1 MRGSFRQIGEFMAD
15 TIAAIATP
23 LGEGGVGVVR
33 VSGPDSLSIMKT
45 IYRECPD
52 EVIPRHV
59 YYGHAVDNE
68 GTVIDDMVSIYM
80 KAPHTFTGDDVVEF
94 QAHGSNISLRLI
106 LRSAIVAGARLADP
120 GEFTKNA
127 FLNGRLDLSQAE
139 AVIDLIKA
147 RGEKSL
153 SIASDQL
160 NGNLGQEIVD
170 IRNNIKDVLAQM
182 AVNIDF
188 PDEDIEQ
195 VSYDEFLAELMKQQ
209 GRLGNL
215 IKSAEFGKLA
225 REGIKL
231 ALVGRTNVGK
241 SSLMN
246 GLLGEDRAIV
256 TNIPGTTRDTIE
268 ESATIGG
275 YPIVIVD
282 TAGIRDTDDLIEQ
295 IGIEKSKNEI
305 NIADLVIMVIDGSRD
320 LEDEDFEIAYHI
332 EGKKVLLV
340 VNKEDLGINIPK
352 REIEKIKS
360 ILSCNSILYTTV
372 KTIEGIG
379 KVRDAIEDI
388 FAEGF
393 FKSEGG
399 NIVTNERHKDALV
412 RASESLVQGIELLDM
427 HEPLEIVEIEVHDA
441 FQILGEIIG
450 ETASEEILDTVF
462 SKFCLGK

>member
-1 MRGSFRQIGEFMAD
+1 MGSFRQIEEFMAD
-15 TIAAIATP
+15 TIAAVATP

-68 GTVIDDMVSIYM
+68 GKVIDDMVSIYM

-106 LRSAIVAGARLADP
+106 LRSAIAAGARIADP

-147 RGEKSL
+147 RSEKSL

-170 IRNNIKDVLAQM
+170 IRNNIKDILAQI

-360 ILSCNSILYTTV
+360 ILSCNSMLYTTV

>member
-1 MRGSFRQIGEFMAD
+1 MGSFRQIGEFMAD

-23 LGEGGVGVVR
+23 LGEGGVGIVR
-33 VSGPDSLSIMKT
+33 VSGPNSLHIMKSV
-45 IYRECPD
+45 YRECPD
-52 EVIPRHV
+52 EILPRHV
-59 YYGHAVDNE
+59 YYGHAIDMT
-68 GTVIDDMVSIYM
+68 GTIIDDMVVIYM

-94 QAHGSNISLRLI
+94 QAHGSNVSLRLI
-106 LRSAIVAGARLADP
+106 LRSAISAGARIADS

-147 RGEKSL
+147 RSEKPL
-153 SIASDQL
+153 SIASEQL
-160 NGNLGQEIVD
+160 NGSLGQEIID
-170 IRNNIKDVLAQM
+170 IRNHIKDVLAQM

-209 GRLGNL
+209 GRLGKL

-282 TAGIRDTDDLIEQ
+282 TAGIRDTDDVIEQ
-295 IGIEKSKNEI
+295 IGIERSKKEI
-305 NIADLVIMVIDGSRD
+305 EIADLVIMVIDGSSS
-320 LEDEDFEIAYHI
+320 LEDEDFEIAKHI
-332 EGKKVLLV
+332 EGKQVFLV
-340 VNKEDLGINIPK
+340 INKEDLGITIPES
-352 REIEKIKS
+352 EIERIQS
-360 ILSCNSILYTTV
+360 ILNCKGVVNTTV
-372 KTIEGIG
+372 KTIEGIER
-379 KVRDAIEDI
+379 VREAIENV
-388 FAEGF
+388 FTEGF
-393 FKSEGG
+393 VKSDGG
-399 NIVTNERHKDALV
+399 NIVTNERHKDALM
-412 RASESLVQGIELLDM
+412 RASESLAYGIELLKVY
-427 HEPLEIVEIEVHDA
+427 EPLEIAEIEVHDA

>member
-1 MRGSFRQIGEFMAD
+1 MGSFRQIGESMAD

-23 LGEGGVGVVR
+23 LGEGGVGIVR
-33 VSGPDSLSIMKT
+33 VSGPKSLSIMKS

-59 YYGHAVDNE
+59 YYGHAVDNK
-68 GTVIDDMVSIYM
+68 GIVIDDMVAIYM

-94 QAHGSNISLRLI
+94 QAHGSNVSLRLI
-106 LRSAIVAGARLADP
+106 LRSAITAGARIADP

-147 RGEKSL
+147 RSEKSL

-305 NIADLVIMVIDGSRD
+305 NIADLVIMVIDGSID
-320 LEDEDFEIAYHI
+320 LEDEDFEIAHHI

-360 ILSCNSILYTTV
+360 ILSCNSMLYTTV

-379 KVRDAIEDI
+379 KVRNAIEDI

>member
-1 MRGSFRQIGEFMAD
+1 MGSFRQIGEFMAD

>member
-1 MRGSFRQIGEFMAD
+1 MGSFRQIGEFMAD

-33 VSGPDSLSIMKT
+33 VSGPDSLSIMKI

>member
-1 MRGSFRQIGEFMAD
+1 MGSFRQIGEFMAD

-23 LGEGGVGVVR
+23 LGEGGVGIVR
-33 VSGPDSLSIMKT
+33 VSGPNSLHIMKS

-52 EVIPRHV
+52 EVLPRHV
-59 YYGHAVDNE
+59 YYGHAIDKT
-68 GTVIDDMVSIYM
+68 GTVIDDMVVIYM

-94 QAHGSNISLRLI
+94 QAHGSNVSLKLI
-106 LRSAIVAGARLADP
+106 LRSIIAAGARLADP

-147 RGEKSL
+147 RSEKPL

-160 NGNLGQEIVD
+160 NGSLGQEIID
-170 IRNNIKDVLAQM
+170 IRSKILNILAQM
-182 AVNIDF
+182 NVNIDF

-195 VSYDEFLAELMKQQ
+195 VAYDDFIAELTKLQEK
-209 GRLGNL
+209 LINL
-215 IKSAEFGKLA
+215 IKSSEFGRLA

-282 TAGIRDTDDLIEQ
+282 TAGIRDTDDVIEQ
-295 IGIEKSKNEI
+295 IGIERSKNEI
-305 NIADLVIMVIDGSRD
+305 NIADLVIMVIDGSGS
-320 LEDEDFEIAYHI
+320 LNDEDIEIARHI
-332 EGKKVLLV
+332 EGKQVLLV
-340 VNKEDLGINIPK
+340 INKEDLGISISESEIADIK
-352 REIEKIKS
+352 R
-360 ILSCNSILYTTV
+360 ILNCTSTVYTTV
-372 KTIEGIG
+372 QTIEGIG
-379 KVRDAIEDI
+379 KVRSAIEDI
-388 FAEGF
+388 FTAGMIR
-393 FKSEGG
+393 SDDG

-412 RASESLVQGIELLDM
+412 RANESLGRSIELLNM
-427 HEPLEIVEIEVHDA
+427 HEPLEIAEIESNDA

-450 ETASEEILDTVF
+450 ETASEEILDTIF

>member
-1 MRGSFRQIGEFMAD
+1 MAD

-23 LGEGGVGVVR
+23 LGEGGVGIVR
-33 VSGPDSLSIMKT
+33 VSGPNSLSIMKS

-59 YYGHAVDNE
+59 YYGHAVDNK

-94 QAHGSNISLRLI
+94 QAHGSNVSLKLI
-106 LRSAIVAGARLADP
+106 LRSVIASGARLADP

-147 RGEKSL
+147 RSEKPL
-153 SIASDQL
+153 SIASEQL
-160 NGNLGQEIVD
+160 NGSLGQEIID
-170 IRNNIKDVLAQM
+170 IRNHIKDVLAQM

-209 GRLGNL
+209 GRLGKL
-215 IKSAEFGKLA
+215 INSAEFGKLA

-282 TAGIRDTDDLIEQ
+282 TAGIRDTDDVIEQ
-295 IGIEKSKNEI
+295 IGIERSKSQI
-305 NIADLVIMVIDGSRD
+305 DIADLVVMVIDGSGC
-320 LEDEDFEIAYHI
+320 LEDEDFEIAQHI
-332 EGKKVLLV
+332 EGKQVLLV
-340 VNKEDLGINIPK
+340 INKEDLGINISESEFE
-352 REIEKIKS
+352 RIKS
-360 ILSCNSILYTTV
+360 ILNCKGVVYTTV

-379 KVRDAIEDI
+379 RVREAIENI
-388 FAEGF
+388 FTEGF
-393 FKSEGG
+393 VKSDGG
-399 NIVTNERHKDALV
+399 NIVTNERHKEALV
-412 RASESLVQGIELLDM
+412 RASESLTQGIELLEM
-427 HEPLEIVEIEVHDA
+427 CEPLEIAEIEARDA

-450 ETASEEILDTVF
+450 ETANEEILDTVF

>member
-1 MRGSFRQIGEFMAD
+1 MGSFRQIGEFMAD
-15 TIAAIATP
+15 TIAAVATP

-106 LRSAIVAGARLADP
+106 LRSAIAAGARIADP

-147 RGEKSL
+147 RSEKSL

-170 IRNNIKDVLAQM
+170 IRNNIKDVLAQI

-320 LEDEDFEIAYHI
+320 LEDEDFEIAHHI

-360 ILSCNSILYTTV
+360 ILSCNSMLYTTV

>member
-1 MRGSFRQIGEFMAD
+1 MAD

-23 LGEGGVGVVR
+23 LGEGGVGIVR
-33 VSGPDSLSIMKT
+33 VSGPNSLSIMKS

-59 YYGHAVDNE
+59 YYGHAVDNK

-94 QAHGSNISLRLI
+94 QAHGSNVSLKLI
-106 LRSAIVAGARLADP
+106 LRSVIASGARLADP

-127 FLNGRLDLSQAE
+127 FLNGS
-139 AVIDLIKA
+139 
-147 RGEKSL
+147 
-153 SIASDQL
+153 
-160 NGNLGQEIVD
+160 LGQEIID
-170 IRNNIKDVLAQM
+170 IRNHIKDVLAQM

-209 GRLGNL
+209 GRLGKL

-282 TAGIRDTDDLIEQ
+282 TAGIRDTDDVIEQ
-295 IGIEKSKNEI
+295 IGIERSKSQI
-305 NIADLVIMVIDGSRD
+305 DIADLVVMVIDGSGC
-320 LEDEDFEIAYHI
+320 LEDEDFEIAQHI
-332 EGKKVLLV
+332 EGKQVLLV
-340 VNKEDLGINIPK
+340 INKEDLGINISESEFERIK
-352 REIEKIKS
+352 R
-360 ILSCNSILYTTV
+360 ILNCKGVVYTTV

-379 KVRDAIEDI
+379 RVREAIENI
-388 FAEGF
+388 FTEGF
-393 FKSEGG
+393 VKSDGG
-399 NIVTNERHKDALV
+399 NIVTNERHKEALV
-412 RASESLVQGIELLDM
+412 RASESLTQGIELLEM
-427 HEPLEIVEIEVHDA
+427 CEPLEIAEIEARDA

>member
-1 MRGSFRQIGEFMAD
+1 MAD

-23 LGEGGVGVVR
+23 LGEGGVGIVR
-33 VSGPDSLSIMKT
+33 VSGPNSLAIMRS

-59 YYGHAVDNE
+59 YYGHAVDNH
-68 GTVIDDMVSIYM
+68 GTVIDDMVAIYM

-94 QAHGSNISLRLI
+94 QAHGSNVSLRLI
-106 LRSAIVAGARLADP
+106 LRSAISVGARIADP

-139 AVIDLIKA
+139 AVIDLIKS
-147 RGEKSL
+147 RSEKPL

-160 NGNLGQEIVD
+160 NGSLGQEIID
-170 IRNNIKDVLAQM
+170 IRNHIKDVLAQM

-209 GRLGNL
+209 GRLGKL

-282 TAGIRDTDDLIEQ
+282 TAGIRDTDDVIEQ
-295 IGIEKSKNEI
+295 IGIERSKNQI
-305 NIADLVIMVIDGSRD
+305 DIADFVIMVIDGSSS
-320 LEDEDFEIAYHI
+320 LEDEDFEIAKHI
-332 EGKKVLLV
+332 EGKQVLLV
-340 VNKEDLGINIPK
+340 INKEDLGITISES
-352 REIEKIKS
+352 EIERIQ
-360 ILSCNSILYTTV
+360 
-372 KTIEGIG
+372 IG
-379 KVRDAIEDI
+379 
-388 FAEGF
+388 
-393 FKSEGG
+393 
-399 NIVTNERHKDALV
+399 
-412 RASESLVQGIELLDM
+412 RAHV
-427 HEPLEIVEIEVHDA
+427 
-441 FQILGEIIG
+441 
-450 ETASEEILDTVF
+450 
-462 SKFCLGK
+462 

>member
-1 MRGSFRQIGEFMAD
+1 MGSFRQIGEFMAD
-15 TIAAIATP
+15 TIAAVATP

-94 QAHGSNISLRLI
+94 QAHGSNVSLRLI
-106 LRSAIVAGARLADP
+106 LRSAITAGARIADP

-147 RGEKSL
+147 RSEKSL

-170 IRNNIKDVLAQM
+170 IRNNIKDVLAQI

-320 LEDEDFEIAYHI
+320 LEDEDFEIAHHI

-360 ILSCNSILYTTV
+360 ILSCNSMLYTTV

>member
-1 MRGSFRQIGEFMAD
+1 MAD

-23 LGEGGVGVVR
+23 LGEGGVGIVR
-33 VSGPDSLSIMKT
+33 VSGPNSLSIMKS

-59 YYGHAVDNE
+59 YYGHVVDNK
-68 GTVIDDMVSIYM
+68 GTVIDDMISIYM

-94 QAHGSNISLRLI
+94 QAHGSNVSLKLI
-106 LRSAIVAGARLADP
+106 LRSVIASGARLADP

-139 AVIDLIKA
+139 AVIDLIKS
-147 RGEKSL
+147 RSEKPL

-160 NGNLGQEIVD
+160 NGSLGQEIID
-170 IRNNIKDVLAQM
+170 IRNHIKDVLAQM

-195 VSYDEFLAELMKQQ
+195 VSYDEFLAELMNQQ
-209 GRLGNL
+209 GRLDKL

-225 REGIKL
+225 REGVKL

-282 TAGIRDTDDLIEQ
+282 TAGIRDTDDVIEQ
-295 IGIEKSKNEI
+295 IGIERSKSQI
-305 NIADLVIMVIDGSRD
+305 DIADLVVMVIDGSSS
-320 LEDEDFEIAYHI
+320 LEDEDFEIAKHI

-340 VNKEDLGINIPK
+340 INKEDLGINISES
-352 REIEKIKS
+352 EIERIQS
-360 ILSCNSILYTTV
+360 ILNCKGVVNTTV
-372 KTIEGIG
+372 KTIGGIG
-379 KVRDAIEDI
+379 KVREAIEHV
-388 FAEGF
+388 FKEGLVE
-393 FKSEGG
+393 SEGG

-412 RASESLVQGIELLDM
+412 RASESLAQGIELLEM
-427 HEPLEIVEIEVHDA
+427 CEPLEIAEIEARDA

>member
-1 MRGSFRQIGEFMAD
+1 
-15 TIAAIATP
+15 
-23 LGEGGVGVVR
+23 
-33 VSGPDSLSIMKT
+33 
-45 IYRECPD
+45 
-52 EVIPRHV
+52 
-59 YYGHAVDNE
+59 
-68 GTVIDDMVSIYM
+68 
-80 KAPHTFTGDDVVEF
+80 
-94 QAHGSNISLRLI
+94 
-106 LRSAIVAGARLADP
+106 
-120 GEFTKNA
+120 
-127 FLNGRLDLSQAE
+127 
-139 AVIDLIKA
+139 
-147 RGEKSL
+147 
-153 SIASDQL
+153 
-160 NGNLGQEIVD
+160 
-170 IRNNIKDVLAQM
+170 M

-195 VSYDEFLAELMKQQ
+195 VSYDEFLAELMNQQ
-209 GRLGNL
+209 GRLGKL

-282 TAGIRDTDDLIEQ
+282 TAGIRYTDDVIEQ
-295 IGIEKSKNEI
+295 IGIERSKNQI
-305 NIADLVIMVIDGSRD
+305 DIADLVIMVIDGSSS
-320 LEDEDFEIAYHI
+320 LEDEDFEIAKHI
-332 EGKKVLLV
+332 EDKQVLLI
-340 VNKEDLGINIPK
+340 VNKEDLGVNISES
-352 REIEKIKS
+352 EIERIKS
-360 ILSCNSILYTTV
+360 ILNCTGIIYTTV

-379 KVRDAIEDI
+379 KVREAIEHI
-388 FAEGF
+388 FKEGLVE
-393 FKSEGG
+393 SEGG

-412 RASESLVQGIELLDM
+412 RASESLAQGIELLEVY
-427 HEPLEIVEIEVHDA
+427 EPLEITEIEVHDA

>member
-1 MRGSFRQIGEFMAD
+1 MAD

-23 LGEGGVGVVR
+23 LGEGGVGIVR
-33 VSGPDSLSIMKT
+33 VSGPNSLSIMKS

-59 YYGHAVDNE
+59 YYGHVVDNK
-68 GTVIDDMVSIYM
+68 GTVIDDMISIYM

-94 QAHGSNISLRLI
+94 QAHGSNVSLKLI
-106 LRSAIVAGARLADP
+106 LRSVIASGARLADP

-139 AVIDLIKA
+139 AVIDLIKS
-147 RGEKSL
+147 RSEKPL
-153 SIASDQL
+153 SIASEQL
-160 NGNLGQEIVD
+160 NGSLGQEIID
-170 IRNNIKDVLAQM
+170 IRNHIKDVLAQM

-209 GRLGNL
+209 GRLDKL

-225 REGIKL
+225 REGVKL

-282 TAGIRDTDDLIEQ
+282 TAGIRDTDDVIEQ
-295 IGIEKSKNEI
+295 IGIERSKNQI
-305 NIADLVIMVIDGSRD
+305 DIADFVIMVIDGSSS
-320 LEDEDFEIAYHI
+320 LEDEDFEIAKHI
-332 EGKKVLLV
+332 EGKQVLLV
-340 VNKEDLGINIPK
+340 INKEDLGITISES
-352 REIEKIKS
+352 EIERIQS
-360 ILSCNSILYTTV
+360 ILNCKGVVNTTV
-372 KTIEGIG
+372 KTIGGIG
-379 KVRDAIEDI
+379 KVREAIEHV
-388 FAEGF
+388 FKEGLVE
-393 FKSEGG
+393 SEGG

-412 RASESLVQGIELLDM
+412 RASESLAQGIDLLKM
-427 HEPLEIVEIEVHDA
+427 CEPLEIAEIEARDA

>member
-1 MRGSFRQIGEFMAD
+1 MAD

-23 LGEGGVGVVR
+23 LGEGGVGIVR
-33 VSGPDSLSIMKT
+33 VSGSNSLYIMKS

-59 YYGHAVDNE
+59 YYGHAVDNK

-94 QAHGSNISLRLI
+94 QAHGSNVSLKLI
-106 LRSAIVAGARLADP
+106 LRSVIAYGARLADP

-147 RGEKSL
+147 RSEKPL
-153 SIASDQL
+153 SIASEQL
-160 NGNLGQEIVD
+160 NGSLGQEIID
-170 IRNNIKDVLAQM
+170 IRNHIKDVLAQM

-209 GRLGNL
+209 ERLCKL

-282 TAGIRDTDDLIEQ
+282 TAGIRDTDDVIEQ
-295 IGIEKSKNEI
+295 IGIERSKSQI
-305 NIADLVIMVIDGSRD
+305 DIADLVVMVIDGSGC
-320 LEDEDFEIAYHI
+320 LEDEDFEIAQHI
-332 EGKKVLLV
+332 EGKQVLLV
-340 VNKEDLGINIPK
+340 INKEDLGINISESEFE
-352 REIEKIKS
+352 RIKS
-360 ILSCNSILYTTV
+360 ILNCKGVVYTTV

-379 KVRDAIEDI
+379 RVREAIENI
-388 FAEGF
+388 FTEGF
-393 FKSEGG
+393 VKSDGG
-399 NIVTNERHKDALV
+399 NIVTNERHKEALV
-412 RASESLVQGIELLDM
+412 RASESLTQGIELLEM
-427 HEPLEIVEIEVHDA
+427 CEPLEIAEIEARDA

-450 ETASEEILDTVF
+450 ETANEEILDTVF

>member
-1 MRGSFRQIGEFMAD
+1 MAD

-23 LGEGGVGVVR
+23 LGEGGVGIVR
-33 VSGPDSLSIMKT
+33 VSGPNSLSIMKS

-59 YYGHAVDNE
+59 YYGHAVDNK

-94 QAHGSNISLRLI
+94 QAHGSNVSLNLI
-106 LRSAIVAGARLADP
+106 LRSVIASGARLADP

-147 RGEKSL
+147 RSEKPL
-153 SIASDQL
+153 SIASEQL
-160 NGNLGQEIVD
+160 NGSLGQEIID
-170 IRNNIKDVLAQM
+170 IRNHIKDVLAQM

-195 VSYDEFLAELMKQQ
+195 VSYDEFLAELMNQQ
-209 GRLGNL
+209 GRLGKL

-282 TAGIRDTDDLIEQ
+282 TAGIRDTDDVIEQ
-295 IGIEKSKNEI
+295 IGIERSKNQI
-305 NIADLVIMVIDGSRD
+305 DIADLVIMVIDGSSS
-320 LEDEDFEIAYHI
+320 LGDEDFEIAQHI
-332 EGKKVLLV
+332 EGKQVLLV
-340 VNKEDLGINIPK
+340 INKEDLGINISESEFE
-352 REIEKIKS
+352 RIKS
-360 ILSCNSILYTTV
+360 ILNCKGVVYTTV

-379 KVRDAIEDI
+379 RVREAIENI
-388 FAEGF
+388 FTEGF
-393 FKSEGG
+393 VKSDGG
-399 NIVTNERHKDALV
+399 NIVTNERHKEALV
-412 RASESLVQGIELLDM
+412 RASESLTQGIELLEM
-427 HEPLEIVEIEVHDA
+427 CEPLEIAEIEARDA

>member
-1 MRGSFRQIGEFMAD
+1 MAD

-23 LGEGGVGVVR
+23 LGEGGVGIVR
-33 VSGPDSLSIMKT
+33 VSGSNSLYIMKS

-59 YYGHAVDNE
+59 YYGHAVDNK

-94 QAHGSNISLRLI
+94 QAHGSNVSLKLI
-106 LRSAIVAGARLADP
+106 LRSVIAYGARLADP

-147 RGEKSL
+147 RSEKPL
-153 SIASDQL
+153 SIASEQL
-160 NGNLGQEIVD
+160 NGSLGQEIID
-170 IRNNIKDVLAQM
+170 IRNHIKDVLAQM

-209 GRLGNL
+209 GRLDKL

-225 REGIKL
+225 REGVKL

-282 TAGIRDTDDLIEQ
+282 TAGIRDTDDVIEQ
-295 IGIEKSKNEI
+295 IGIERSKNQI
-305 NIADLVIMVIDGSRD
+305 DIADFVIMVIDGSSS
-320 LEDEDFEIAYHI
+320 LEDEDFEIAKHI
-332 EGKKVLLV
+332 EGKQVLLV
-340 VNKEDLGINIPK
+340 INKEDLGITISES
-352 REIEKIKS
+352 EIERIQS
-360 ILSCNSILYTTV
+360 ILNCKGVVNTTV
-372 KTIEGIG
+372 KTIGGIG
-379 KVRDAIEDI
+379 KVREAIEHV
-388 FAEGF
+388 FKEGLVE
-393 FKSEGG
+393 SEGG

-412 RASESLVQGIELLDM
+412 RASESLAQGIDLLKM
-427 HEPLEIVEIEVHDA
+427 CEPLEIAEIEARDT

>member
-1 MRGSFRQIGEFMAD
+1 MAD

-23 LGEGGVGVVR
+23 LGEGGVGIVR
-33 VSGPDSLSIMKT
+33 VSGPNSLSIMKS

-59 YYGHAVDNE
+59 YYGHVVDNK
-68 GTVIDDMVSIYM
+68 GTVIDDMISIYM

-94 QAHGSNISLRLI
+94 QAHGSNVSLKLI
-106 LRSAIVAGARLADP
+106 LRSVIASGARLADP

-139 AVIDLIKA
+139 AVIDLIKS
-147 RGEKSL
+147 RSEKPL
-153 SIASDQL
+153 SIASEQL
-160 NGNLGQEIVD
+160 NGSLGQEIID
-170 IRNNIKDVLAQM
+170 IRNHIKDVLAQM

-209 GRLGNL
+209 GRLDKL

-225 REGIKL
+225 REGVKL

-282 TAGIRDTDDLIEQ
+282 TAGIRDTDDVIEQ
-295 IGIEKSKNEI
+295 IGIERSKNQI
-305 NIADLVIMVIDGSRD
+305 DIADFVIMVIDGSSS
-320 LEDEDFEIAYHI
+320 LEDEDFEIAKHI
-332 EGKKVLLV
+332 EGKQVLLV
-340 VNKEDLGINIPK
+340 INKEDLGITISESEFERIK
-352 REIEKIKS
+352 R
-360 ILSCNSILYTTV
+360 ILNCKGVVYTTV

-379 KVRDAIEDI
+379 RVREAIENI
-388 FAEGF
+388 FTEGF
-393 FKSEGG
+393 VKSDGG
-399 NIVTNERHKDALV
+399 NIVTNERHKEALV
-412 RASESLVQGIELLDM
+412 RASESLTQGIELLEM
-427 HEPLEIVEIEVHDA
+427 CEPLEIAEIEARDA

>member
-1 MRGSFRQIGEFMAD
+1 MGSFRQIGEFMAD

-23 LGEGGVGVVR
+23 LGEGGVGIVR
-33 VSGPDSLSIMKT
+33 VSGPKSLSIMKS

-59 YYGHAVDNE
+59 YYGHAVDNK
-68 GTVIDDMVSIYM
+68 GIVIDDMVAIYM

-94 QAHGSNISLRLI
+94 QAHGSNVSLRLI
-106 LRSAIVAGARLADP
+106 LRSAITAGARIADP

-147 RGEKSL
+147 RSEKSL

-320 LEDEDFEIAYHI
+320 LEDEDFEIAHHI

-352 REIEKIKS
+352 REIETIKS
-360 ILSCNSILYTTV
+360 ILSCNSMLYTTV

-379 KVRDAIEDI
+379 QVRDAIEDI

>member
-1 MRGSFRQIGEFMAD
+1 MGSFRQIGESMAD

-23 LGEGGVGVVR
+23 LGEGGVGIVR
-33 VSGPDSLSIMKT
+33 VSGPKSLSIMKS

-59 YYGHAVDNE
+59 YYGHAVDNK
-68 GTVIDDMVSIYM
+68 GIVIDDMVAIYM

-94 QAHGSNISLRLI
+94 QAHGSNVSLRLI
-106 LRSAIVAGARLADP
+106 LRSAITAGARIADP

-147 RGEKSL
+147 RSEKSL

-320 LEDEDFEIAYHI
+320 LEDEDFEIAHHI

-360 ILSCNSILYTTV
+360 ILSCNSICLLYTS
-372 KTIEGIG
+372 
-379 KVRDAIEDI
+379 DAAD
-388 FAEGF
+388 
-393 FKSEGG
+393 
-399 NIVTNERHKDALV
+399 
-412 RASESLVQGIELLDM
+412 EL
-427 HEPLEIVEIEVHDA
+427 
-441 FQILGEIIG
+441 
-450 ETASEEILDTVF
+450 
-462 SKFCLGK
+462 

>member
-1 MRGSFRQIGEFMAD
+1 MAD

-23 LGEGGVGVVR
+23 LGEGGVGIVR
-33 VSGPDSLSIMKT
+33 VSGPNSLSIMKS

-59 YYGHAVDNE
+59 YYGHAVDNN

-94 QAHGSNISLRLI
+94 QAHGSNVSLKLI
-106 LRSAIVAGARLADP
+106 LRSVIASGARLADP

-139 AVIDLIKA
+139 AVIDLIKS
-147 RGEKSL
+147 RSEKPL

-160 NGNLGQEIVD
+160 NGSLGQEIVD
-170 IRNNIKDVLAQM
+170 IRNHIKDVLAQM

-195 VSYDEFLAELMKQQ
+195 VSYDEFLEELMKQQ
-209 GRLGNL
+209 ERLGIL
-215 IKSAEFGKLA
+215 IKSAKFGKLA

-282 TAGIRDTDDLIEQ
+282 TAGIRDTDDVIER
-295 IGIEKSKNEI
+295 IGIERSKKEI
-305 NIADLVIMVIDGSRD
+305 DIADLVVMVIDGSGC
-320 LEDEDFEIAYHI
+320 LEDEDFEIAKHI
-332 EGKKVLLV
+332 EGKQVFLV
-340 VNKEDLGINIPK
+340 INKEDLGIAIPES
-352 REIEKIKS
+352 EIERIQS
-360 ILSCNSILYTTV
+360 ILNCKGVVNTTV

-379 KVRDAIEDI
+379 RVREAIENVFI
-388 FAEGF
+388 EGF
-393 FKSEGG
+393 VKSDGG

-412 RASESLVQGIELLDM
+412 RASESLAHGIELLKIY
-427 HEPLEIVEIEVHDA
+427 ESLEIAEIEVHDA
-441 FQILGEIIG
+441 FQVLGEIIG

>member
-1 MRGSFRQIGEFMAD
+1 MGSFRQIGESMAD

-23 LGEGGVGVVR
+23 LGEGGVGIVR
-33 VSGPDSLSIMKT
+33 VSGPKSLSIMKS

-59 YYGHAVDNE
+59 YYGHAVDNK
-68 GTVIDDMVSIYM
+68 GIVIDDMVAIYM

-94 QAHGSNISLRLI
+94 QAHGSNVSLRLI
-106 LRSAIVAGARLADP
+106 LRSAITAGARIADP

-147 RGEKSL
+147 RSEKSL

-320 LEDEDFEIAYHI
+320 LEDEDFEIAHHI

-360 ILSCNSILYTTV
+360 ILSCNSMLYTTV

-379 KVRDAIEDI
+379 KVRNAIEDI

>member
-1 MRGSFRQIGEFMAD
+1 MAD
-15 TIAAIATP
+15 TIGAIATP
-23 LGEGGVGVVR
+23 LGEGGVGIVR
-33 VSGPDSLSIMKT
+33 VSGPNSLSIMKS

-59 YYGHAVDNE
+59 YYGHAVDNK

-94 QAHGSNISLRLI
+94 QAHGSNVSLKLI
-106 LRSAIVAGARLADP
+106 LRSVIASGARLADP

-147 RGEKSL
+147 RSEKPL
-153 SIASDQL
+153 SIASEQL
-160 NGNLGQEIVD
+160 NGSLGQEIID
-170 IRNNIKDVLAQM
+170 IRNHIKDVLAQM

-195 VSYDEFLAELMKQQ
+195 VSYDEFLAELMNQQ
-209 GRLGNL
+209 GRLDKL

-282 TAGIRDTDDLIEQ
+282 TAGIRDTDDVIEQ
-295 IGIEKSKNEI
+295 IGIERSKSQI
-305 NIADLVIMVIDGSRD
+305 DIADLVVMVIDGSGC
-320 LEDEDFEIAYHI
+320 LEDEDFEIAQHI
-332 EGKKVLLV
+332 EGKQVLLV
-340 VNKEDLGINIPK
+340 INKEDLGINISESEFE
-352 REIEKIKS
+352 RIKS
-360 ILSCNSILYTTV
+360 ILNCKGVVYTTV

-379 KVRDAIEDI
+379 RVREAIENI
-388 FAEGF
+388 FTEGF
-393 FKSEGG
+393 VKSDGG
-399 NIVTNERHKDALV
+399 NIVTNERHKEALV
-412 RASESLVQGIELLDM
+412 RASESLTQGIELLEM
-427 HEPLEIVEIEVHDA
+427 CEPLEIAEIEARDA

-450 ETASEEILDTVF
+450 ETANEEILDTVF

>member
-1 MRGSFRQIGEFMAD
+1 MGSFRQIGEFMAD

-33 VSGPDSLSIMKT
+33 VSGPNSLSIMKT

-106 LRSAIVAGARLADP
+106 LRSAIAAGARLADP

-147 RGEKSL
+147 RSEKSL

-320 LEDEDFEIAYHI
+320 LEDEDFEIAHHI

>member
-1 MRGSFRQIGEFMAD
+1 MAD

-23 LGEGGVGVVR
+23 LGEGGVGIVR
-33 VSGPDSLSIMKT
+33 VSGPNSLSIMKS

-59 YYGHAVDNE
+59 YYGHAVDNK

-94 QAHGSNISLRLI
+94 QAHGSNVSLKLI
-106 LRSAIVAGARLADP
+106 LRSVIASGARLADP

-147 RGEKSL
+147 RSEKPL
-153 SIASDQL
+153 SIASEQL
-160 NGNLGQEIVD
+160 NGSLGQEIID
-170 IRNNIKDVLAQM
+170 IRNHIKDVLAQM

-195 VSYDEFLAELMKQQ
+195 VSYDEFLAELMNQQ
-209 GRLGNL
+209 GRLDKL

-282 TAGIRDTDDLIEQ
+282 TAGIRDTDDVIEQ
-295 IGIEKSKNEI
+295 IGIERSKSQI
-305 NIADLVIMVIDGSRD
+305 DIADLVVMVIDGSGC
-320 LEDEDFEIAYHI
+320 LEDEDFEIAQHI
-332 EGKKVLLV
+332 EGKQVLLV
-340 VNKEDLGINIPK
+340 INKEDLGINISESEFERIK
-352 REIEKIKS
+352 R
-360 ILSCNSILYTTV
+360 ILNCKGVVYTTV

-379 KVRDAIEDI
+379 RVREAIENI
-388 FAEGF
+388 FTEGF
-393 FKSEGG
+393 VKSDGG
-399 NIVTNERHKDALV
+399 NIVTNERHKEALV
-412 RASESLVQGIELLDM
+412 RASESLTQGIELLEM
-427 HEPLEIVEIEVHDA
+427 CEPLEIAEVEARDA

-450 ETASEEILDTVF
+450 ETANEEILDTVF